1 MNAKQIEV
9 ILGGLFHD
17 IGNILYTHNVG
28 ISNCEE
34 GYRFIKDAG
43 IDNESILE
51 QLKFQQY
58 NILKE
63 ANIAEDSLAYIT
75 CWANSIVSR
84 RSPEEHSKNTEEKK
98 NISNKAVP
106 LQSVFNII
114 NGNNERKV
122 YELEQVKEN
131 GEINFPVDNTINN
144 SEEKYESIINNLKS
158 GIKKFELTGE
168 YINSLLSLLEGEL
181 TYVSSASDI
190 NQLADISLYDQM
202 KITAA
207 IGSCVYQYL
216 ESKEIK
222 SYKKALME
230 DSSKA
235 YNEDYF
241 LMFSMDISG
250 IQSFIYKV
258 DSSEALK
265 SLRSK
270 SLYLEIMLEHII
282 DELLEAV
289 NLSRA
294 NLIYSGGGHA
304 YILLPNTDEVIEK
317 IKIFKAELKKW
328 FIDNYGIDL
337 YVAMGYKPCS
347 ANTLKNSPKGSYE
360 NLFKEVSKALS
371 NEKISRYSANEI
383 RRMNS
388 FRNEESTRECKVCG
402 RVDHLTDEDICEYCN
417 SFKRISRDILNKS
430 FGFVTVVEEKDKVK
444 NCIKL
449 PFDKYMLM
457 EDEESLKHR
466 AYTNESGYVRSYSK
480 NKMYTGVNVA
490 TRLWVGDYSSESS
503 FEALAK
509 ASTGIDKL
517 GVLRADVDNLGKTFI
532 SGFKP
537 EHTSL
542 SRTASF
548 SRKLSMFF
556 KFHINNILENGEYM
570 IDGSVS
576 AKRNVTI
583 VYSGGD
589 DVFIVGAWD
598 DVIGLA
604 IDLSD
609 SLKKYSQGTLTISAG
624 IGIFPKKFPV
634 KAIAR
639 ETGLLEEASKSVQD
653 KNAVTLFED
662 AYNQDYKHE
671 FDCGEQTYKWD
682 VFKSRVMG
690 EKYVLIDSFF
700 SDDDEKGMAAI
711 YRLLNYIRNLDD
723 KINLARL
730 AYLLGRMQVS
740 AKDSDG
746 KEEKY
751 KAFSKKLYEWISN
764 DPKGENRREL
774 ITAIY
779 IYVYLHRKEEER

>member
-9 ILGGLFHD
+9 ILGGLFHG
-17 IGNILYTHNVG
+17 IGKMLYIHNDG
-28 ISNCEE
+28 INNGEK
-34 GYRFIKDAG
+34 GYQFIKDAG

-430 FGFVTVVEEKDKVK
+430 FGFVTVTNEKDKEK

-457 EDEESLKHR
+457 EDEESLKIR
-466 AYTNESGYVRSYSK
+466 MSTSGSGYVRSYSK
-480 NKMYTGVNVA
+480 NKVYTGVNVA

-503 FEALAK
+503 FEELAN
-509 ASTGIDKL
+509 ASSGIKKL
-517 GVLRADVDNLGKTFI
+517 GVLRADVDNLGKAFI

-639 ETGLLEEASKSVQD
+639 QTGLLEEASKSVQD

-711 YRLLNYIRNLDD
+711 YKLLRYIRNLDD

-730 AYLLGRMQVS
+730 AYLLGRMQ
-740 AKDSDG
+740 ANIKDTDEN
-746 KEEKY
+746 EEKY
-751 KAFSKKLYEWISN
+751 KVFSKQLYEWISN

-779 IYVYLHRKEEER
+779 IYVYLHRKDEE

>member
-1 MNAKQIEV
+1 MNTRQIEV
-9 ILGGLFHD
+9 VLGGLFHD

-75 CWANSIVSR
+75 CWANIIVSR

-98 NISNKAVP
+98 NISNKAIP

-131 GEINFPVDNTINN
+131 GEINFPVDNTINY

-190 NQLADISLYDQM
+190 HQLADISLYDQM

-222 SYKKALME
+222 NYKKTLVE
-230 DSSKA
+230 ECNKSYD
-235 YNEDYF
+235 EDYF
-241 LMFSMDISG
+241 LLFSMDISG
-250 IQSFIYKV
+250 IQNFIYKV

-270 SLYLEIMLEHII
+270 SFYLEIMLEHIV

-289 NLSRA
+289 NLSRT

-337 YVAMGYKPCS
+337 YVAMGYKACS
-347 ANTLKNSPKGSYE
+347 ANTLKNYPKGSYE

-402 RVDHLTDEDICEYCN
+402 RVDHLTAEDICEYCD

-430 FGFVTVVEEKDKVK
+430 FGFVTVTNEKDKEK

-556 KFHINNILENGEYM
+556 KLHINNILENGEYM
-570 IDGSVS
+570 VDASKPS
-576 AKRNVTI
+576 KRNATI

-609 SLKKYSQGTLTISAG
+609 SLKKYSQGTLTLSAG
-624 IGIFPKKFPV
+624 IGIFPKKYPV

-639 ETGLLEEASKSVQD
+639 ETGLLEEASKRVQD

-662 AYNQDYKHE
+662 VYNQDCKYG

-682 VFKSRVMG
+682 IFKRRVIG

-730 AYLLGRMQVS
+730 AYLLGRMR
-740 AKDSDG
+740 ANIKDSDG
-746 KEEKY
+746 NEEKY
-751 KAFSKKLYEWISN
+751 KAFSKQLYEWISN

-779 IYVYLHRKEEER
+779 IYVYLHRKDEE

>member
-63 ANIAEDSLAYIT
+63 ANISEDSLAYIT
-75 CWANSIVSR
+75 CWANSIVPR

-98 NISNKAVP
+98 NISNKAIP

-131 GEINFPVDNTINN
+131 GEINFPVDNTINY

-190 NQLADISLYDQM
+190 HQLADISLYDQM

-222 SYKKALME
+222 NYKKTLVE
-230 DSSKA
+230 ECNKSYD
-235 YNEDYF
+235 EDYF
-241 LMFSMDISG
+241 LLFSMDISG
-250 IQSFIYKV
+250 IQNFIYKV

-270 SLYLEIMLEHII
+270 SFYLEIMLEHIV

-289 NLSRA
+289 NLSRT

-337 YVAMGYKPCS
+337 YVAMGYKACS
-347 ANTLKNSPKGSYE
+347 ANTLKNYPKGSYE

-371 NEKISRYSANEI
+371 NEKISRYSAKEI
-383 RRMNS
+383 RHMNS
-388 FRNEESTRECKVCG
+388 FGNEESTRECKVCG
-402 RVDHLTDEDICEYCN
+402 RVDHLTAEDICEYCD

-449 PFDKYMLM
+449 PFDKYMFM

-503 FEALAK
+503 FEELAK
-509 ASTGIDKL
+509 ASNGIKKL
-517 GVLRADVDNLGKTFI
+517 GVLRADVDNLGKAFI

-556 KFHINNILENGEYM
+556 KLHINNILENGEYM
-570 IDGSVS
+570 VDGSKPS
-576 AKRNVTI
+576 KRNATI

-662 AYNQDYKHE
+662 AYNQGYKHE

-711 YRLLNYIRNLDD
+711 YKLLRYIRNLDD

-779 IYVYLHRKEEER
+779 IYVYLHRKDEEK

>member
-1 MNAKQIEV
+1 MNTRQIEV
-9 ILGGLFHD
+9 VLGGLFHD

-63 ANIAEDSLAYIT
+63 ANIPEDSLAYIT

-84 RSPEEHSKNTEEKK
+84 RSPEEHSKITEEKK

-106 LQSVFNII
+106 LKSVFNII
-114 NGNNERKV
+114 NGNDERKV

-131 GEINFPVDNTINN
+131 GEINFPVDNAINY

-168 YINSLLSLLEGEL
+168 YINSLLSLFEGEL

-230 DSSKA
+230 DSNKA

-250 IQSFIYKV
+250 IQIFIYKV

-270 SLYLEIMLEHII
+270 SFYLEIMLEHII

-289 NLSRA
+289 NLSRT

-304 YILLPNTDEVIEK
+304 YILLPNTDEVIEN

-337 YVAMGYKPCS
+337 YVAMGYKACS
-347 ANTLKNSPKGSYE
+347 ANTLKNYPKGSYE

-383 RRMNS
+383 RHMNS

-402 RVDHLTDEDICEYCN
+402 RVDHLTAEDICEYCD

-430 FGFVTVVEEKDKVK
+430 FGFVTVTNEKDKEK

-457 EDEESLKHR
+457 EDEESLKNR
-466 AYTNESGYVRSYSK
+466 ISTSGSGYVRSYSK

-503 FEALAK
+503 FEELAK
-509 ASTGIDKL
+509 ASNGIKKL
-517 GVLRADVDNLGKTFI
+517 GVLRADVDNLGKAFI

-570 IDGSVS
+570 IDGSMP
-576 AKRNVTI
+576 AKRNATI

-639 ETGLLEEASKSVQD
+639 ETGLLEEASKRVQD
-653 KNAVTLFED
+653 KNAVTLFKD
-662 AYNQDYKHE
+662 IYDQDYKHG

-711 YRLLNYIRNLDD
+711 YKLLRYIRNLDD

-730 AYLLGRMQVS
+730 AYLLGRMQ
-740 AKDSDG
+740 ANIKDADEN
-746 KEEKY
+746 EEKY
-751 KAFSKKLYEWISN
+751 KVFSKQLYEWISN

-779 IYVYLHRKEEER
+779 IYVYLHRKDEE

>member
-34 GYRFIKDAG
+34 GYRFIKDVG
-43 IDNESILE
+43 IENESILE

-63 ANIAEDSLAYIT
+63 ANISEDSLAYIT

-84 RSPEEHSKNTEEKK
+84 RSPEEHSKITEEKK

-122 YELEQVKEN
+122 YELEQLKEN
-131 GEINFPVDNTINN
+131 GEINFPVDNTINY

-181 TYVSSASDI
+181 TYIPASADA

-222 SYKKALME
+222 NYKKTLVE
-230 DSSKA
+230 ECNKSYD
-235 YNEDYF
+235 EDYF
-241 LMFSMDISG
+241 LLFSMDISG
-250 IQSFIYKV
+250 IQNFIYKV

-270 SLYLEIMLEHII
+270 SFYLEIMLEHIV

-289 NLSRA
+289 NLSRT

-337 YVAMGYKPCS
+337 YVAMGYKACS
-347 ANTLKNSPKGSYE
+347 ANTLKNYPKGSYE

-402 RVDHLTDEDICEYCN
+402 RVDHLTAEDICEYCD

-430 FGFVTVVEEKDKVK
+430 FGFVTVTNEKDKEK

-556 KFHINNILENGEYM
+556 KLHINNILENGEYM
-570 IDGSVS
+570 VDASKPS
-576 AKRNVTI
+576 KRNATI

-624 IGIFPKKFPV
+624 IGIFPKKYPV

-639 ETGLLEEASKSVQD
+639 ETGLLEEASKRVQD

-662 AYNQDYKHE
+662 VYNQDCKYG

-682 VFKSRVMG
+682 IFKRRVIG

-730 AYLLGRMQVS
+730 AYLLGRMR
-740 AKDSDG
+740 ANIKDSDG
-746 KEEKY
+746 NEEKY
-751 KAFSKKLYEWISN
+751 KAFSKQLYEWISN

-779 IYVYLHRKEEER
+779 IYVYLHRKDEE

>member
-583 VYSGGD
+583 VCSGGD

-639 ETGLLEEASKSVQD
+639 QTGLLEEASKSVQD

-711 YRLLNYIRNLDD
+711 YKLLRYIRNLDD

-730 AYLLGRMQVS
+730 AYLLGRMQ
-740 AKDSDG
+740 ANIKDADEN
-746 KEEKY
+746 EEKY
-751 KAFSKKLYEWISN
+751 KVFSKQLYEWISN

-779 IYVYLHRKEEER
+779 IYVYLHRKDEE

>member
-98 NISNKAVP
+98 NISNKAIP

-114 NGNNERKV
+114 NGNDERKV

-131 GEINFPVDNTINN
+131 GEINFPVDNAINY

-190 NQLADISLYDQM
+190 HQLADISLYDQM

-216 ESKEIK
+216 ESKEVK

-230 DSSKA
+230 DSNKA

-270 SLYLEIMLEHII
+270 SFYLEIMLEHIV

-289 NLSRA
+289 NLSRT

-304 YILLPNTDEVIEK
+304 YILLPNTYEAIEK
-317 IKIFKAELKKW
+317 INIFKAELKKW

-337 YVAMGYKPCS
+337 YVAMGYKACS
-347 ANTLKNSPKGSYE
+347 ANTLKNYPKGSYE

-383 RRMNS
+383 RHMNS
-388 FRNEESTRECKVCG
+388 FRNEESARECKVCG
-402 RVDHLTDEDICEYCN
+402 RVDHLTAEDICEYCD

-430 FGFVTVVEEKDKVK
+430 FGFVTVVNEKDKEK

-503 FEALAK
+503 FEELAK
-509 ASTGIDKL
+509 ASSGIKKL
-517 GVLRADVDNLGKTFI
+517 GVLRADVDNLGKAFI

-576 AKRNVTI
+576 AKRNATI

-634 KAIAR
+634 KVIAR
-639 ETGLLEEASKSVQD
+639 QTGLLEEASKSVQD

-711 YRLLNYIRNLDD
+711 YKLLRYIRNLDY

-730 AYLLGRMQVS
+730 AYLLGRMQ
-740 AKDSDG
+740 ANIKDSDEN
-746 KEEKY
+746 EEKY
-751 KAFSKKLYEWISN
+751 KVFSKQLYEWISN
-764 DPKGENRREL
+764 DPKGENKREL

-779 IYVYLHRKEEER
+779 IYVYLHRKDEEK

>member
-9 ILGGLFHD
+9 ILGGLFHG
-17 IGNILYTHNVG
+17 IGKMLYIHNDG
-28 ISNCEE
+28 INNGEK
-34 GYRFIKDAG
+34 GYQFIKDAG

-63 ANIAEDSLAYIT
+63 ANISEDSLAYIT

-98 NISNKAVP
+98 NISNKAIP

-131 GEINFPVDNTINN
+131 GEINFPVDNTINY

-190 NQLADISLYDQM
+190 HQLADISLYDQM

-230 DSSKA
+230 DSNKA

-270 SLYLEIMLEHII
+270 SFYLEIMLEHIV

-289 NLSRA
+289 NLSRT

-317 IKIFKAELKKW
+317 ISIFKADTKKW

-360 NLFKEVSKALS
+360 KLFKEVSKALS

-402 RVDHLTDEDICEYCN
+402 RVDHLTAEDICEYCD

-466 AYTNESGYVRSYSK
+466 AHTNENGYVRSYSK

-556 KFHINNILENGEYM
+556 KLHINNILENGEYM
-570 IDGSVS
+570 VDGSKPS
-576 AKRNVTI
+576 KRNATI

-624 IGIFPKKFPV
+624 LGIFPKKFPV

-639 ETGLLEEASKSVQD
+639 QTGLLEEASKRVQD

-662 AYNQDYKHE
+662 VYNQDCKYE

-682 VFKSRVMG
+682 IFKNRVMG
-690 EKYVLIDSFF
+690 EKYVLIESFF

-711 YRLLNYIRNLDD
+711 YKLLRYIRDLDD

>member
-9 ILGGLFHD
+9 ILGGLFHG
-17 IGNILYTHNVG
+17 IGKMLYIHNDG
-28 ISNCEE
+28 INNGEK
-34 GYRFIKDAG
+34 GYQFIKDAG

-63 ANIAEDSLAYIT
+63 ANISEDSLAYIT

-98 NISNKAVP
+98 NISNKAIP

-131 GEINFPVDNTINN
+131 GEINFPVDNTINY

-190 NQLADISLYDQM
+190 HQLADISLYDQM

-230 DSSKA
+230 DSNKA

-270 SLYLEIMLEHII
+270 SFYLEIMLEHIV

-289 NLSRA
+289 NLSRT

-317 IKIFKAELKKW
+317 ISIFKADTKKW

-360 NLFKEVSKALS
+360 KLFKEVSKALS

-402 RVDHLTDEDICEYCN
+402 RVDHLTAEDICEYCD

-466 AYTNESGYVRSYSK
+466 AHTNENGYVRSYSK

-556 KFHINNILENGEYM
+556 KLHINNILENGEYM
-570 IDGSVS
+570 VDGSKP
-576 AKRNVTI
+576 AKRNATI

-624 IGIFPKKFPV
+624 LGIFPKKFPV

-639 ETGLLEEASKSVQD
+639 QTGLLEEASKRVQD

-662 AYNQDYKHE
+662 VYNQDCKYE

-682 VFKSRVMG
+682 IFKNRVMG
-690 EKYVLIDSFF
+690 EKYVLIESFF

-711 YRLLNYIRNLDD
+711 YKLLRYIRDLDD

>member
-1 MNAKQIEV
+1 VNAKQIEV

-63 ANIAEDSLAYIT
+63 ANIAEDSLVYIT

-639 ETGLLEEASKSVQD
+639 QTGLLEEASKSVQD

-711 YRLLNYIRNLDD
+711 YKLLRYIRNLDD

-730 AYLLGRMQVS
+730 AYLLGRMQ
-740 AKDSDG
+740 ANIKDADEN
-746 KEEKY
+746 EEKY
-751 KAFSKKLYEWISN
+751 KVFSKQLYEWISN

-779 IYVYLHRKEEER
+779 IYVYLHRKDEE

>member
-34 GYRFIKDAG
+34 GYRFIKDVG
-43 IDNESILE
+43 IENESILE

-63 ANIAEDSLAYIT
+63 ANISEDSLAYIT

-84 RSPEEHSKNTEEKK
+84 RSPEEHSKITEEKK

-131 GEINFPVDNTINN
+131 GEINFPVDSTINY

-190 NQLADISLYDQM
+190 HQLADISLYDQM

-230 DSSKA
+230 DSNKA

-270 SLYLEIMLEHII
+270 SFYLEIMLEHIV

-289 NLSRA
+289 NLSRT

-337 YVAMGYKPCS
+337 YVAMGYKACS
-347 ANTLKNSPKGSYE
+347 ANTLKNYPKGSYE

-371 NEKISRYSANEI
+371 NEKISRYSAKEI
-383 RRMNS
+383 RHMNS

-402 RVDHLTDEDICEYCN
+402 RVDYLTDEDICEYCN

-430 FGFVTVVEEKDKVK
+430 FGFVTVTNEKDKEK

-449 PFDKYMLM
+449 PLDKYMLM
-457 EDEESLKHR
+457 EDEESLKIR
-466 AYTNESGYVRSYSK
+466 MSTSGSGYVRSYSK

-503 FEALAK
+503 FEELAK
-509 ASTGIDKL
+509 ASSGIKKL
-517 GVLRADVDNLGKTFI
+517 GVLRADVDNLGKAFI

-548 SRKLSMFF
+548 SRKLSIFF

-570 IDGSVS
+570 IDGSMP
-576 AKRNVTI
+576 AKRNATI

-589 DVFIVGAWD
+589 DVFIVGAWN

-634 KAIAR
+634 KAIAKQ
-639 ETGLLEEASKSVQD
+639 TGLLEEASKSVQD

-662 AYNQDYKHE
+662 AYNQGYKHE

-700 SDDDEKGMAAI
+700 SDDDENGMAAI

>member
-168 YINSLLSLLEGEL
+168 YINSLLSLFEGEL

>member
-34 GYRFIKDAG
+34 GYRFIKDVG

-63 ANIAEDSLAYIT
+63 ANISEDSLAYIT

-98 NISNKAVP
+98 NISNKAIP

-131 GEINFPVDNTINN
+131 GEINFPVDDTINY

-181 TYVSSASDI
+181 TYIPASADA

-207 IGSCVYQYL
+207 IGSCLYQYL

-222 SYKKALME
+222 NYKKTLVE
-230 DSSKA
+230 ECNKSYD
-235 YNEDYF
+235 EDYF

-270 SLYLEIMLEHII
+270 SFYLEIMLEHIV

-289 NLSRA
+289 NLSRT

-337 YVAMGYKPCS
+337 YVAMGYKACS
-347 ANTLKNSPKGSYE
+347 ANTLKNYPKGSYE

-371 NEKISRYSANEI
+371 NKKISRYSANEI
-383 RRMNS
+383 RHMNS
-388 FRNEESTRECKVCG
+388 FRNEEFTRECKVCG

-556 KFHINNILENGEYM
+556 KLHINNILENGEYM
-570 IDGSVS
+570 VDGSKPS
-576 AKRNVTI
+576 KRNATI

-624 IGIFPKKFPV
+624 IGIFPKKYPV

-639 ETGLLEEASKSVQD
+639 ETGLLEEASKRVQD

-662 AYNQDYKHE
+662 VYNQDCKYE

-682 VFKSRVMG
+682 IFKRRVIG

-779 IYVYLHRKEEER
+779 IYVYLHRKEEEK

>member
-9 ILGGLFHD
+9 ILGGLFHG
-17 IGNILYTHNVG
+17 IGKMLYIYNDG
-28 ISNCEE
+28 INNGEK
-34 GYRFIKDAG
+34 GYQFIKDAG

-63 ANIAEDSLAYIT
+63 ANISEDSLAYIT

-84 RSPEEHSKNTEEKK
+84 ISPEEHSKNTEEKK
-98 NISNKAVP
+98 NISNKAIP

-131 GEINFPVDNTINN
+131 GEINFPVDNTINY

-230 DSSKA
+230 DSNKA

-270 SLYLEIMLEHII
+270 SFYLEIMLEHIV

-289 NLSRA
+289 NLSRT

-304 YILLPNTDEVIEK
+304 YILLPNTYEVIEK

-337 YVAMGYKPCS
+337 YVAMGYKLCS

-360 NLFKEVSKALS
+360 KVFKEVSKALS

-402 RVDHLTDEDICEYCN
+402 RVDHLTTEDICEYCD

-430 FGFVTVVEEKDKVK
+430 LGFVTVVEEKDKVK

-556 KFHINNILENGEYM
+556 KLHINNILENGEYVV
-570 IDGSVS
+570 DGSKAS
-576 AKRNVTI
+576 KRNATI

-624 IGIFPKKFPV
+624 IGIFPKKYPV

-639 ETGLLEEASKSVQD
+639 ETGLLEEASKRVQD

-662 AYNQDYKHE
+662 VYNQDCKYE

-682 VFKSRVMG
+682 IFKRRVIG

>member
-639 ETGLLEEASKSVQD
+639 QTGLLEEASKSVQD

-711 YRLLNYIRNLDD
+711 YKLLRYIRNLDD

-730 AYLLGRMQVS
+730 AYLLGRMQ
-740 AKDSDG
+740 ANIKDADEN
-746 KEEKY
+746 EEKY
-751 KAFSKKLYEWISN
+751 KVFSKQLYEWISN

-779 IYVYLHRKEEER
+779 IYVYLHRKDEE

>member
-1 MNAKQIEV
+1 MNTRQIEV
-9 ILGGLFHD
+9 VLGGLFHD

-63 ANIAEDSLAYIT
+63 ANIPEDSLAYIT

-84 RSPEEHSKNTEEKK
+84 RSPEEHSKITEEKK

-106 LQSVFNII
+106 LKSVFNII
-114 NGNNERKV
+114 NGNDERKV

-131 GEINFPVDNTINN
+131 GEINFPVDNAINY

-168 YINSLLSLLEGEL
+168 YINSLLSLFEGEL

-207 IGSCVYQYL
+207 KGSCVYQYL

-230 DSSKA
+230 DSNKA

-270 SLYLEIMLEHII
+270 SFYLEIMLEHII

-289 NLSRA
+289 NLSRT

-304 YILLPNTDEVIEK
+304 YILLPNTDEVIEN

-337 YVAMGYKPCS
+337 YVAMGYKACS
-347 ANTLKNSPKGSYE
+347 ANTLKNYPKGSYE

-383 RRMNS
+383 RHMNS

-402 RVDHLTDEDICEYCN
+402 RVDHLTAEDICEYCD

-430 FGFVTVVEEKDKVK
+430 FGFVTVTNEKDKEK

-457 EDEESLKHR
+457 EDEESLKNR
-466 AYTNESGYVRSYSK
+466 ISTSGSGYVRSYSK

-503 FEALAK
+503 FEELAK
-509 ASTGIDKL
+509 ASNGIKKL
-517 GVLRADVDNLGKTFI
+517 GVLRADVDNLGKAFI

-570 IDGSVS
+570 IDGSMP
-576 AKRNVTI
+576 AKRNATI

-639 ETGLLEEASKSVQD
+639 ETGLLEEASKRVQD

-662 AYNQDYKHE
+662 IYDQDYKHG

-711 YRLLNYIRNLDD
+711 YKLLRYIRNLDD

-730 AYLLGRMQVS
+730 AYLLGRMQ
-740 AKDSDG
+740 ANIKDADEN
-746 KEEKY
+746 EEKY
-751 KAFSKKLYEWISN
+751 KVFSKQLYEWISN

-779 IYVYLHRKEEER
+779 IYVYLHRKDEE

>member
-98 NISNKAVP
+98 NISNKAIP

-114 NGNNERKV
+114 NGNDERKV

-131 GEINFPVDNTINN
+131 GEINFPVDNAINY

-190 NQLADISLYDQM
+190 HQLADISLYDQM

-216 ESKEIK
+216 ESKEVK

-230 DSSKA
+230 DSNKA

-270 SLYLEIMLEHII
+270 SFYLEIMLEHIV

-289 NLSRA
+289 NLSRT

-304 YILLPNTDEVIEK
+304 YILLPNTYEVIEK

-337 YVAMGYKPCS
+337 YVAMGYKACS
-347 ANTLKNSPKGSYE
+347 ANTLKNYPKGSYE

-383 RRMNS
+383 RHMNS
-388 FRNEESTRECKVCG
+388 FRNEEFTRECKVCG

-430 FGFVTVVEEKDKVK
+430 FGFVTVTNEKDKEK

-457 EDEESLKHR
+457 EDEESLKIR
-466 AYTNESGYVRSYSK
+466 MSTSGSGYVRSYSK

-556 KFHINNILENGEYM
+556 KLHINNILENGEYM

-639 ETGLLEEASKSVQD
+639 QTGLLEEASKSVQD

-711 YRLLNYIRNLDD
+711 YKLLRYIRNLDD

-730 AYLLGRMQVS
+730 AYLLGRMQ
-740 AKDSDG
+740 ANIKDADEN
-746 KEEKY
+746 EEKY
-751 KAFSKKLYEWISN
+751 KVFSKQLYEWISN

-779 IYVYLHRKEEER
+779 IYVYLHRKDEE

>member
-1 MNAKQIEV
+1 M
-9 ILGGLFHD
+9 
-17 IGNILYTHNVG
+17 
-28 ISNCEE
+28 
-34 GYRFIKDAG
+34 
-43 IDNESILE
+43 
-51 QLKFQQY
+51 
-58 NILKE
+58 
-63 ANIAEDSLAYIT
+63 
-75 CWANSIVSR
+75 
-84 RSPEEHSKNTEEKK
+84 
-98 NISNKAVP
+98 
-106 LQSVFNII
+106 
-114 NGNNERKV
+114 
-122 YELEQVKEN
+122 
-131 GEINFPVDNTINN
+131 
-144 SEEKYESIINNLKS
+144 
-158 GIKKFELTGE
+158 
-168 YINSLLSLLEGEL
+168 SLLEGEL

-190 NQLADISLYDQM
+190 HQLADISLYDQM

-230 DSSKA
+230 DSNKA

-270 SLYLEIMLEHII
+270 SFYLEIMLEHIV

-289 NLSRA
+289 NLSRT

-304 YILLPNTDEVIEK
+304 YILLPNTYEVIEK

-337 YVAMGYKPCS
+337 YVAMGYKACS
-347 ANTLKNSPKGSYE
+347 ANTLKNYPKGSYE

-383 RRMNS
+383 RHMNS

-430 FGFVTVVEEKDKVK
+430 FGFVTVTNEKDKEK

-503 FEALAK
+503 FEELAN
-509 ASTGIDKL
+509 ASSGIKKL
-517 GVLRADVDNLGKTFI
+517 GVLRADVDNLGKAFI

-570 IDGSVS
+570 VDGSKPS
-576 AKRNVTI
+576 KRNATI

-624 IGIFPKKFPV
+624 IGIFPKKYPV

-639 ETGLLEEASKSVQD
+639 ETGLLEEASKRVQD

-662 AYNQDYKHE
+662 VYNQDCKYE

-682 VFKSRVMG
+682 IFKRRVIG

-730 AYLLGRMQVS
+730 AYLLGRMW
-740 AKDSDG
+740 ANIKDSDEN
-746 KEEKY
+746 EEKY
-751 KAFSKKLYEWISN
+751 KAFSKQLYEWISN
-764 DPKGENRREL
+764 DPKGENKREL

-779 IYVYLHRKEEER
+779 IYVYLHRKDEEE

>member
-98 NISNKAVP
+98 NISNKAIP

-114 NGNNERKV
+114 NGNDERKV

-131 GEINFPVDNTINN
+131 GEINFPVDNAINY

-190 NQLADISLYDQM
+190 HQLADISLYDQM

-216 ESKEIK
+216 ESKEVK

-230 DSSKA
+230 DSNKA

-270 SLYLEIMLEHII
+270 SFYLEIMLEHIV

-289 NLSRA
+289 NLSRT

-304 YILLPNTDEVIEK
+304 YILLPNTYEVIEK

-639 ETGLLEEASKSVQD
+639 QTGLLEEASKSVQD

-711 YRLLNYIRNLDD
+711 YKLLRYIRNLDD

-730 AYLLGRMQVS
+730 AYLLGRMQ
-740 AKDSDG
+740 ANIKDADEN
-746 KEEKY
+746 EEKY
-751 KAFSKKLYEWISN
+751 KVFSKQLYEWISN

-779 IYVYLHRKEEER
+779 IYVYLHRKDEE

>member
-9 ILGGLFHD
+9 ILGGLFHG
-17 IGNILYTHNVG
+17 IGKMLYIHNDG
-28 ISNCEE
+28 INNGEK
-34 GYRFIKDAG
+34 GYQFIKDAG

-51 QLKFQQY
+51 QLKFQHY
-58 NILKE
+58 NSLTGASIS
-63 ANIAEDSLAYIT
+63 EDSPAYIT
-75 CWANSIVSR
+75 CWANDVATR
-84 RSPEEHSKNTEEKK
+84 ETLGDDGKYTVKK
-98 NISNKAVP
+98 YDISNKIAP

-122 YELEQVKEN
+122 YEPEQVKES
-131 GEINFPVDNTINN
+131 GEINYPVDNAINY
-144 SEEKYESIINNLKS
+144 SEEKYENIINNIKN
-158 GIKKFELTGE
+158 GIKKFELNGE
-168 YINSLLSLLEGEL
+168 YVNSLLSLLEGEL
-181 TYVSSASDI
+181 TYIPSSSDI

-207 IGSCVYQYL
+207 IGSCIYQYL

-222 SYKKALME
+222 NYKNTLVEECNKSY
-230 DSSKA
+230 D
-235 YNEDYF
+235 EDYF
-241 LMFSMDISG
+241 LLFSMDISG
-250 IQSFIYKV
+250 IQNFIYKV

-270 SLYLEIMLEHII
+270 SFYLEIMLEHII
-282 DELLEAV
+282 DELLESV

-304 YILLPNTDEVIEK
+304 YILLPNTYEVIEK

-360 NLFKEVSKALS
+360 KVFKEVSKALS

-402 RVDHLTDEDICEYCN
+402 RVDHLTTEDICEYCD

-430 FGFVTVVEEKDKVK
+430 LGFVTVVEEKDKVK

-556 KFHINNILENGEYM
+556 KLHINNILENGEYVV
-570 IDGSVS
+570 DGSKAS
-576 AKRNVTI
+576 KRNATI

-624 IGIFPKKFPV
+624 IGIFPKKYPV

-639 ETGLLEEASKSVQD
+639 ETGLLEEASKRVQD

-662 AYNQDYKHE
+662 VYNQDCKYE

-682 VFKSRVMG
+682 IFKRRVIG

-751 KAFSKKLYEWISN
+751 KAFSKQLYEWISN
-764 DPKGENRREL
+764 DPKGENKREL

-779 IYVYLHRKEEER
+779 IYVYLHRKDEEK

>member
-1 MNAKQIEV
+1 MNTRQIEV
-9 ILGGLFHD
+9 VLGGLFHD

-63 ANIAEDSLAYIT
+63 ANIPEDSLAYIT

-84 RSPEEHSKNTEEKK
+84 RSPEEHSKITEEKK

-106 LQSVFNII
+106 LKSVFNII
-114 NGNNERKV
+114 NGNDERKV

-131 GEINFPVDNTINN
+131 GEINFPVDNAINY

-168 YINSLLSLLEGEL
+168 YINSLLSLFEGEL

-230 DSSKA
+230 DSNKA

-270 SLYLEIMLEHII
+270 SFYLEIMLEHII

-289 NLSRA
+289 NLSRT

-304 YILLPNTDEVIEK
+304 YILLPNTDEVIEN

-337 YVAMGYKPCS
+337 YVAMGYKACS
-347 ANTLKNSPKGSYE
+347 ANTLKNYPKGSYE

-383 RRMNS
+383 RHMNS

-402 RVDHLTDEDICEYCN
+402 RVDHLTAEDICEYCD

-430 FGFVTVVEEKDKVK
+430 FGFVTVTNEKDKEK

-457 EDEESLKHR
+457 EDEESLKNR
-466 AYTNESGYVRSYSK
+466 ISTSGSEYVRSYSK

-503 FEALAK
+503 FEELAK
-509 ASTGIDKL
+509 ASNGIKKL
-517 GVLRADVDNLGKTFI
+517 GVLRADVDNLGKAFI

-570 IDGSVS
+570 IDGSMP
-576 AKRNVTI
+576 AKRNATI

-711 YRLLNYIRNLDD
+711 YKLLRYIRNLDD

-730 AYLLGRMQVS
+730 AYLLGRMQ
-740 AKDSDG
+740 ANIKDADEN
-746 KEEKY
+746 EEKY
-751 KAFSKKLYEWISN
+751 KVFSKQLYEWISN

-779 IYVYLHRKEEER
+779 IYVYLHRKDEE

>member
-34 GYRFIKDAG
+34 GHRFIKDAG

-98 NISNKAVP
+98 NISNKSIP

-131 GEINFPVDNTINN
+131 GEINFPVDNTINY

-190 NQLADISLYDQM
+190 HQLADISLYDQM

-230 DSSKA
+230 DSNKA

-270 SLYLEIMLEHII
+270 SFYLEIMLEHIV

-289 NLSRA
+289 NLSRT

-337 YVAMGYKPCS
+337 YVAMGYKACS
-347 ANTLKNSPKGSYE
+347 ANALKNYPKGSYE

-402 RVDHLTDEDICEYCN
+402 RVDHLTTEDICEYCD

-430 FGFVTVVEEKDKVK
+430 LGFVTVVEEKDKVK

-457 EDEESLKHR
+457 EDEESLKIR
-466 AYTNESGYVRSYSK
+466 MSTSGSGYVRSYSK
-480 NKMYTGVNVA
+480 NKVYTGVNVA

-503 FEALAK
+503 FEELAN
-509 ASTGIDKL
+509 ASSGIKKL
-517 GVLRADVDNLGKTFI
+517 GVLRADVDNLGKAFI

-576 AKRNVTI
+576 AKRNATI

-624 IGIFPKKFPV
+624 IGIFPKKYPV

-639 ETGLLEEASKSVQD
+639 ETGLLEEASKRVQD

-662 AYNQDYKHE
+662 VYNQDCKYE

-682 VFKSRVMG
+682 IFKRRVIG

-774 ITAIY
+774 LTAIY